1 MIFTISPHRAGQLA
15 CKAKHAISNLDRG
28 VRMTGKIYHA
38 VKEHIPEGKIKKTAE
53 KGLSNYESIRE
64 KVRSGMDYP

>member
-1 MIFTISPHRAGQLA
+1 
-15 CKAKHAISNLDRG
+15 
-28 VRMTGKIYHA
+28 MTSKIYHA